1 MAVAQCQL
9 ATGTFIMK
17 YLTIVRH
24 GKAALADTLQQDF
37 DRPLVDKGYKQIKQI
52 APAILSNKIPPDRVI
67 SSPALRTHESAR
79 SLIEALDFN
88 GEILLEKRI
97 YEATPTALLEILRD
111 QPTTVQHVIL
121 VGHNPGLSMLISG
134 LCSGDDARLNLHL
147 PTGGVAQIQL
157 EVARWRQVRWGSGI
171 LRFLISPR
179 SIKKSS

>member
-1 MAVAQCQL
+1 
-9 ATGTFIMK
+9 MK
-17 YLTIVRH
+17 HLTIVRH
-24 GKAALADTLQQDF
+24 GKAAPADAQQPDF
-37 DRPLVDKGYKQIKQI
+37 DRPLVSKGYKQINQI
-52 APAILSNKIPPDRVI
+52 APAILANKICPDRVI
-67 SSPALRTHESAR
+67 SSPALRTVESAR
-79 SLIEALDFN
+79 ALVEVIEFG

-111 QPTTVQHVIL
+111 QPTTVQHLVL

-147 PTGGVAQIQL
+147 PTGAAAQIQL

-179 SIKKSS
+179 SIKKYL

>member
-1 MAVAQCQL
+1 
-9 ATGTFIMK
+9 MK
-17 YLTIVRH
+17 HLTIVRH
-24 GKAALADTLQQDF
+24 GKAALADALQPDF
-37 DRPLVDKGYKQIKQI
+37 DRPLVDKGYKQIAQI
-52 APAILSNKIPPDRVI
+52 ALAILTNKSFPDRVI
-67 SSPALRTHESAR
+67 SSPALRTAESAR
-79 SLIEALDFN
+79 ALAEAIDFA

-111 QPTTVQHVIL
+111 QPTTVQHVVM
-121 VGHNPGLSMLISG
+121 VGHNPGLTMLISG

-179 SIKKSS
+179 SVKKY